1 MQACILGD
9 RDDGS
14 AFLLMLSI
22 AAAGFSVDADA
33 PGQRASP
40 CPHFL
45 EGCGGCQFIHLD
57 LTHQRTSKQQLL
69 QQMLQQ
75 VLLRQQKL
83 HNQQTPQQDIGRWE
97 PPKVA
102 PLVPAASETQ
112 FAARADMLL
121 QLVEGIPRLGLPAYD
136 GCSNIV
142 GVQDCIRLKGPLR
155 ELYRH
160 LTDVLLPLLKSRQ
173 LRILDQ
179 RCGAGTL
186 SGLSLRLAED
196 CTGCNGMVLLR
207 LKGHLESNVR
217 PRLVQLAETLS
228 KRCPAL
234 KAVTFHDLRRSNPT
248 SLLASGIATAATFGA
263 AVDTSSR
270 IAALAAAPGA
280 ALGAGAATEPRG
292 TRESVVG
299 RGNALQQIWPAVE
312 KAAGRAAGRLWGALG
327 SAGLFEILLSA
338 LFKEVREQVVELSKN
353 TFAGMLNIPQSLHSV
368 VVFASSAPDAEET
381 RKNMALNDLY
391 WGEVVECPDSGGVTA
406 AFAARSGFS
415 GPRRAQHRSQQGNA
429 LGKSTK
435 SPRRVERAFEVEAS
449 DDSVE
454 AASGVTLAGPPHLPD
469 VLLLSPS
476 RGGLPKNMRRWVAAA
491 AIPRVVYIAH
501 DQPAFFRD
509 AEALVAAG

>member
-1 MQACILGD
+1 
-9 RDDGS
+9 
-14 AFLLMLSI
+14 
-22 AAAGFSVDADA
+22 
-33 PGQRASP
+33 
-40 CPHFL
+40 
-45 EGCGGCQFIHLD
+45 
-57 LTHQRTSKQQLL
+57 
-69 QQMLQQ
+69 
-75 VLLRQQKL
+75 
-83 HNQQTPQQDIGRWE
+83 
-97 PPKVA
+97 
-102 PLVPAASETQ
+102 
-112 FAARADMLL
+112 MLL

-234 KAVTFHDLRRSNPT
+234 KAVTFHDLRRPHSPDEV
-248 SLLASGIATAATFGA
+248 LLGSDALLVSVLGRRF
-263 AVDTSSR
+263 R
-270 IAALAAAPGA
+270 ITG
-280 ALGAGAATEPRG
+280 G

-312 KAAGRAAGRLWGALG
+312 KAAGREAGRLWGALG

-338 LFKEVREQVVELSKN
+338 LFKEV
-353 TFAGMLNIPQSLHSV
+353 
-368 VVFASSAPDAEET
+368 VVFASSAPDAEEI

-435 SPRRVERAFEVEAS
+435 RPRRVERAFEVEAS

-509 AEALVAAG
+509 AEALVAAGYELADIQAFDISPHTTDVLSVSSFCRRHLKLT